1 MNQASLVL
9 LLAFALGALL
19 PCAVR
24 PVLRALNMVD
34 VPNERSSHT
43 TPTYRGMGLATG
55 GAACLSFA
63 CAALL
68 GWTVNLPIS
77 LTFLAG
83 SGLALLLGWTED
95 VHGISITKR
104 AGMQLVI
111 GLGAALSL
119 AIIQE
124 ASLLWV
130 PLAGVFVAWYINV
143 ANFMDGINGIS
154 GCHGLVAGL
163 AYAYMGG
170 VSDLPWMT
178 IGGLAIAGAYTAFL
192 PWNLRT
198 GHNVFLGDAGSYF
211 LGASLAIIAVGAF
224 YAGIPVL
231 ASISPLLVYLADS
244 SMTLVRRMAAG
255 EQWYKPHRT
264 HVYQRLTDVG
274 LGHVSATIMVSSATA
289 IVWTF
294 VLFASDLFLSNA
306 FFAGIG
312 VLALAVAVI
321 VLYLRLPELLDTRLH
336 SAESSVRHQ
345 KTVEPENSA
354 EQGTNSRAA
363 EEQNPKDPSQ

>member
-9 LLAFALGALL
+9 ILAFVLGALL
-19 PCAVR
+19 PFAVR
-24 PVLRALNMVD
+24 PLLHALNMVD
-34 VPNERSSHT
+34 IPNERSSHT
-43 TPTYRGMGLATG
+43 TPTYRGMGLAT
-55 GAACLSFA
+55 ASATCLSFA
-63 CAALL
+63 VATLM
-68 GWTVNLPIS
+68 GWTVNLPIW

-83 SGLALLLGWTED
+83 GGLALLLGWTED
-95 VHGISITKR
+95 VYGVSIAKR

-111 GLGAALSL
+111 GLGIALSL

-130 PLAGVFVAWYINV
+130 PVAGLFIAGYINV
-143 ANFMDGINGIS
+143 TNFMDGINGIS

-170 VSDLPWMT
+170 VSSLPWMT

-211 LGASLAIIAVGAF
+211 LGASLGTIAVGAF
-224 YAGIPVL
+224 YAGIPFL
-231 ASISPLLVYLADS
+231 ASIAPLLVYLADS
-244 SMTLVRRMAAG
+244 AMTLIRRMAAG

-274 LGHVSATIMVSSATA
+274 LGHISATIMVSSATA
-289 IVWTF
+289 IVWAF
-294 VLFASDLFLSNA
+294 VLFASDLFLTGA
-306 FFAGIG
+306 FFAGVG

-321 VLYLRLPELLDTRLH
+321 VLYLRLPELLDTRL
-336 SAESSVRHQ
+336 Q
-345 KTVEPENSA
+345 PA
-354 EQGTNSRAA
+354 EQGHANSK
-363 EEQNPKDPSQ
+363 QNIADLNTETHPMSERKSEGSQE